1 MSQFSRESFVSN
13 VRLLILPCLTVMG
26 ILFYSGAKIHIIIR
40 FLSHRKSGLAFGEV
54 EGSDGG
60 FLLTR
65 NADGAKLL
73 LVAHD
78 ILLKGSQ

>member
-1 MSQFSRESFVSN
+1 MQAFIALYSFFI
-13 VRLLILPCLTVMG
+13 LLRGPVYLQVFG
-26 ILFYSGAKIHIIIR
+26 QLFMRRPRRVI
-40 FLSHRKSGLAFGEV
+40 LSHRKSGFAFGEV

>member
-1 MSQFSRESFVSN
+1 MNR
-13 VRLLILPCLTVMG
+13 PCRV
-26 ILFYSGAKIHIIIR
+26 I
-40 FLSHRKSGLAFGEV
+40 LSHRKSGLAFGEV

-65 NADGAKLL
+65 NADRAELL

-78 ILLKGSQ
+78 ILLKGSQQALGMLWRKNHTTLYLGFGHAWQHTREVDDI